1 MELSVSFFPPT
12 VVFSKELVS
21 RFQINGNGVY
31 SEINDASI
39 RLDVY
44 VFVEV
49 DNVSFR
55 GKKRGGFSGER
66 AWRMFP
72 FYS

>member
-1 MELSVSFFPPT
+1 MSQ
-12 VVFSKELVS
+12 
-21 RFQINGNGVY
+21 FQINGNSAY

-55 GKKRGGFSGER
+55 GKKEEVLVER

-72 FYS
+72 FYI